1 MKFDVNV
8 EHLGSVGFRA
18 SIGLPWDVSIE
29 APSRFEA
36 LETVKQLLAEKMA
49 RIEVVEVEVPDT
61 SPNPWA
67 AICGKWRDHPDI
79 AEFEANI
86 REYRRQI
93 DADPERA

>member
-1 MKFDVNV
+1 MKLNVNV
-8 EHLGSVGFRA
+8 ERLEPLRFRA

-36 LETVKQLLAEKMA
+36 IESMKQLLAEKMA
-49 RIEVVEVEVPDT
+49 RTEVVEVEVPDT
-61 SPNPWA
+61 TPHPWA
-67 AICGKWRDHPDI
+67 AICGQWRDHPDI